1 VVAGCR
7 SPQREIPRRR
17 ADARRLAVW
26 LTDLGHDASHTLDLP
41 DGNRTTDRVLSAHA
55 DREQRIVVTKDADFR
70 TSHLLDGTPRHLLHV
85 TTGNISNSSLLAILA
100 THLGDID
107 SAFATATFVELT
119 AEALVIHE

>member
-1 VVAGCR
+1 VRFLV
-7 SPQREIPRRR
+7 
-17 ADARRLAVW
+17 DAQMPRRLAVW
-26 LTDLGHDASHTLDLP
+26 LTDLGHDASHTPDLP